1 MQVARAFFSIFFLP
15 SLLVIVLGAYDMG
28 ILFRQLEVWDGDWC
42 VLVYTFY
49 FRLLLM

>member
-1 MQVARAFFSIFFLP
+1 MRVARAFLSVFFLP
-15 SLLVIVLGAYDMG
+15 SLLGIVLGACDMG

-42 VLVYTFY
+42 ILVYTFY